1 MATIDTADESEIILD
16 DLGITRGLTVQ
27 WLVVSWLGFIIS
39 FGLLTGLYQ
48 AVTGQMVSFSFVSVG
63 IEWWNRA
70 LDLLVLAALTLVI
83 VPPHEWLHGLAIRYY
98 GGRPR
103 YGVGVAYFVLPYG
116 YATTDH
122 RFTRDQ
128 FVVVSMTPLIV
139 LSLIGVILLLV
150 SGSAWL
156 VVPLAANAGG
166 AVGDLWMALT
176 VLGYPKHIRVE
187 DRATGLR
194 ILGRPGDRPRSLSV
208 ARLVWDT
215 LVGTAAASAGI
226 WVLCGFVAPMA
237 LLSLDVGSLTLGVP
251 GTITLLFE
259 YRNTPDA
266 FSYSIGPGWLVAG
279 GLIGL
284 VYAFVRTR
292 LRQRIPPKASE
303 EG

>member
-1 MATIDTADESEIILD
+1 M
-16 DLGITRGLTVQ
+16 TVQ

-39 FGLLTGLYQ
+39 FGLLTGLCQ
-48 AVTGQMVSFSFVSVG
+48 AATGQMVSFSFGPAG
-63 IEWWNRA
+63 IEWWNGA

-83 VPPHEWLHGLAIRYY
+83 VPPHEWLHGLANHYY
-98 GGRPR
+98 GGKAR

-128 FVVVSMTPLIV
+128 FVAVSMTPLMV

-150 SGSAWL
+150 SGWTWL

-226 WVLCGFVAPMA
+226 WVLCGFVAPIA
-237 LLSLDVGSLTLGVP
+237 LLSLDVGSLTIGVP

-266 FSYSIGPGWLVAG
+266 FSYSIGPG
-279 GLIGL
+279 
-284 VYAFVRTR
+284 
-292 LRQRIPPKASE
+292 
-303 EG
+303 